1 MGLFT
6 IPGRINGEADSF
18 GNTYNNTRFRRYS
31 LHAMKAKVAT
41 LMDNGKVI
49 NHRGFV
55 DAAKWIDERINFLLT
70 IYKFDDYKVTV
81 TGNVYRLVAW
91 RNAGKPGTNG
101 KAMSVT
107 HVITVVE

>member
-1 MGLFT
+1 
-6 IPGRINGEADSF
+6 
-18 GNTYNNTRFRRYS
+18 
-31 LHAMKAKVAT
+31 MKAKVQTITDA
-41 LMDNGKVI
+41 GKVI

-55 DAAKWIDERINFLLT
+55 DAATWIDGKINFLLT
-70 IYKFDDYKVTV
+70 VYKFDDYKVTV

-107 HVITVVE
+107 HVVTVVE

>member
-1 MGLFT
+1 MVLRKSHIFVSGFDKET
-6 IPGRINGEADSF
+6 HGPGRFPVKIN
-18 GNTYNNTRFRRYS
+18 TKY
-31 LHAMKAKVAT
+31 AMKAKVST

>member
-1 MGLFT
+1 MEYT
-6 IPGRINGEADSF
+6 I
-18 GNTYNNTRFRRYS
+18 NTKYE
-31 LHAMKAKVAT
+31 MKAKVST
-41 LMDNGKVI
+41 LKDNGKVI

-70 IYKFDDYKVTV
+70 VYKFDDYKVTV

-107 HVITVVE
+107 HVVTVVE

>member
-1 MGLFT
+1 
-6 IPGRINGEADSF
+6 
-18 GNTYNNTRFRRYS
+18 
-31 LHAMKAKVAT
+31 MKAKVST